1 MTGRILSIKMTL
13 LLMLAAAQAMANGR
27 MQAQAAPGAAP
38 AVTAEQL
45 KEWVSFLA
53 SDEMRGRKSGS
64 PEMARAAGWIAS
76 QYEESGLTP
85 LKGHEGFIHG
95 YSFMSRSGKEIPERN
110 VIGML
115 EGSKPEL
122 KDEYILITA
131 HFDHV
136 GVRRPVNGD
145 SIYNGADDN
154 AAGTCTLLG
163 IARTIKE
170 RQLRPG
176 RSIIFAA
183 VSAEEMGLKG
193 SKHIAANPPFPLEN
207 VFVNMNFEMTGHS
220 EYLGRGKYYMSG
232 CDYSNLDDII
242 KEMEKGGS
250 YSLIDTIQ
258 VANRLFFMSD
268 NASFARIASEGE
280 TYTGIPGATFATT
293 TFADYIHS
301 PADEAGLFD
310 FDNMAGLVDHFTGII
325 LFLSET
331 GEKVNWTDERFRRLM

>member
-1 MTGRILSIKMTL
+1 MTGRVLCIKLLLLTL
-13 LLMLAAAQAMANGR
+13 LAAVQPLANGR
-27 MQAQAAPGAAP
+27 LGAQSAPSDK
-38 AVTAEQL
+38 AVITAEQL
-45 KEWVSFLA
+45 EEWVSYLA
-53 SDEMRGRKSGS
+53 SDEMRGRASGS
-64 PEMARAAGWIAS
+64 PEMARAADWIAL
-76 QYEESGLTP
+76 QYGESGLKP
-85 LKGHEGFIHG
+85 LKGHEDFIHEYAFQTRLG
-95 YSFMSRSGKEIPERN
+95 AEISERN
-110 VIGML
+110 VIGIL
-115 EGSKPEL
+115 EGKDPAL

-136 GVRRPVNGD
+136 GVGRPVNGD

-170 RQLRPG
+170 KQLKPG

-193 SKHIAANPPFPLEN
+193 SGHIAANPPFPLEN

-220 EYLGRGKYYMSG
+220 EFLGRGNYYMSG
-232 CDYSNLDDII
+232 CDYSNLDEII

-250 YSLIDTIQ
+250 YNLVDTIQ
-258 VANRLFFMSD
+258 LANRLFYMSD
-268 NASFARIASEGE
+268 NASFARVEREGE
-280 TYTGIPGATFATT
+280 TYAGIPGATFATT
-293 TFADYIHS
+293 TFAAYIHS

-310 FDNMAGLVDHFTGII
+310 FVNMAGLVDHFTSII

-331 GEKVNWTDERFRRLM
+331 DKKVDWTDDRFTRLM

>member
-1 MTGRILSIKMTL
+1 
-13 LLMLAAAQAMANGR
+13 
-27 MQAQAAPGAAP
+27 
-38 AVTAEQL
+38 
-45 KEWVSFLA
+45 
-53 SDEMRGRKSGS
+53 MRGRASGS
-64 PEMARAAGWIAS
+64 PEMARAADWIAS
-76 QYEESGLTP
+76 QYEESELVPLT
-85 LKGHEGFIHG
+85 GHNGFIHD
-95 YSFMSRSGKEIPERN
+95 YAFQTRSGQEIRERN
-110 VIGML
+110 VIGIL
-115 EGSKPEL
+115 EGNNPAL

-170 RQLRPG
+170 KRLKPG

-183 VSAEEMGLKG
+183 VSAEEMGMKG
-193 SKHIAANPPFPLEN
+193 SGHIAANPPFPLEN

-220 EYLGRGKYYMSG
+220 EFLGRGNYYMTG
-232 CDYSNLDDII
+232 CDYSNLDEII
-242 KEMEKGGS
+242 KEMETGILTIIL
-250 YSLIDTIQ
+250 LIPYQ
-258 VANRLFFMSD
+258 LANRLFYMSD
-268 NASFARIASEGE
+268 NASFARVEREGE

-310 FDNMAGLVDHFTGII
+310 FVNMAGLVDHFTGII

-331 GEKVNWTDERFRRLM
+331 GKKVDWTDDRFTRLM

>member
-1 MTGRILSIKMTL
+1 MAGRIICIKLVML
-13 LLMLAAAQAMANGR
+13 VLLAAVQPFVIGRIKAQEVPEAG
-27 MQAQAAPGAAP
+27 PL
-38 AVTAEQL
+38 VTAGQL

-53 SDEMRGRKSGS
+53 SDEMRGRASGS

-85 LKGHEGFIHG
+85 LKGYDDFIHK
-95 YSFMSRSGKEIPERN
+95 YSFESRAGKEISERN

-115 EGSKPEL
+115 EGSNPDL

-136 GVRRPVNGD
+136 GVGRPANGD

-163 IARTIKE
+163 IAKTIKE
-170 RQLRPG
+170 KKLKPG

-193 SKHIAANPPFPLEN
+193 SGHIAANPPFPLEN

-220 EYLGRGKYYMSG
+220 EYLGRGNYYMSG
-232 CDYSNLDDII
+232 CDYSNLDEII
-242 KEMEKGGS
+242 KEMEEGGS
-250 YSLIDTIQ
+250 YNLVDTIP
-258 VANRLFFMSD
+258 VANRLFYMSD
-268 NASFARIASEGE
+268 NASFARIRREGE
-280 TYTGIPGATFATT
+280 TYAGIPGATFATT

-310 FDNMAGLVDHFTGII
+310 FVNMAGLVDHFTGIV

-331 GEKVNWTDERFRRLM
+331 GEKVEWTDDRFRRLM